1 MSRQKGDF
9 MARIIDTEKTNIV
22 GKNIKNWRKKR
33 KFSQQLLSNKL
44 ELLGVYVCRGSISR
58 IEDGSRTVTD
68 IELYAFSK
76 VLQVSIAELF
86 ENSEMFFEDSQ

>member
-1 MSRQKGDF
+1 

-86 ENSEMFFEDSQ
+86 ENSETFFEDSQ